1 MIVSKSPLTALTTLK
16 MLNVHNVLLDIGS
29 ILKEIVIYSQVDVSK
44 LMMQES
50 VVFANKDISLTD
62 KETVN
67 YYQTIV
73 SKLMI
78 MDSVYNV

>member
-1 MIVSKSPLTALTTLK
+1 
-16 MLNVHNVLLDIGS
+16 
-29 ILKEIVIYSQVDVSK
+29 
-44 LMMQES
+44 
-50 VVFANKDISLTD
+50 LTD

-78 MDSVYNV
+78 MDSVYNVWKAGM